1 LSIGI
6 KDFAVAHL
14 FDNAPDETHEL
25 HQPPPPRRR
34 WVPIAVVAGLAVFA
48 VASASLW
55 YVWGYGLPALPSFAS
70 LTAPAAP
77 PAEVADKTVGLAELQ
92 ALQQQI
98 AATTQSTAQ
107 LVAAQQAEIKRLSD
121 QVSALAAKI
130 ETLQNPAPSAQ
141 ADAPV
146 PPPATPAARKRPAAA
161 AKQPPGIS
169 VGGAPLPPP
178 SGR

>member
-1 LSIGI
+1 M
-6 KDFAVAHL
+6 AHL
-14 FDNAPDETHEL
+14 FDNLPDDTGEL
-25 HQPPPPRRR
+25 HRPPPRRRR
-34 WVPIAVVAGLAVFA
+34 WVPIAVVAALAVLA

-55 YVWGYGLPALPSFAS
+55 YVWGNGLPALPSFAWPS
-70 LTAPAAP
+70 FTSATAPAAP
-77 PAEVADKTVGLAELQ
+77 AEVPDKTVGLKEFQ

-121 QVSALAAKI
+121 EVSALAAKI
-130 ETLQNPAPSAQ
+130 EQLQNPPPAAQ
-141 ADAPV
+141 APAASP

-161 AKQPPGIS
+161 RPAPGIS
-169 VGGAPLPPP
+169 VGGAPLPAP